1 MNEYQVHPE
10 SSSLPPIS
18 IVIPNYNGVRLL
30 RENLPVVLAALNAYP
45 GKGEVL
51 VVDDGSQDDSVALM
65 RESFPEVTCV
75 VHEVNKGFSE
85 AMLTGVV
92 SAKNEVLILLNSDV
106 APRQDFAE
114 PLIRAVLNQDVF
126 AVQPVIKDEN
136 GHVNPYSIFLFKF
149 GWGRLRRVPA
159 DHYLE
164 RDRCYCVYASGGSMA
179 VMKSRFLALGGFH
192 PVYKP
197 FYWEDFDL
205 CFRAWR
211 RGWKSMVVMSSVV
224 VHQDQGSIRD
234 HYKRKTIRNALNRN
248 KLVMEW
254 VHFPVSTL
262 VTTAIPRVA
271 GRLLGRLL
279 VGDVSYFSV
288 LSQAIV
294 RWPEIRKLRAELKET
309 SVMGF
314 KDVIRLVDS
323 ENQAMASKEQ
333 GTSHVH

>member
-1 MNEYQVHPE
+1 
-10 SSSLPPIS
+10 
-18 IVIPNYNGVRLL
+18 
-30 RENLPVVLAALNAYP
+30 
-45 GKGEVL
+45 
-51 VVDDGSQDDSVALM
+51 
-65 RESFPEVTCV
+65 
-75 VHEVNKGFSE
+75 
-85 AMLTGVV
+85 
-92 SAKNEVLILLNSDV
+92 
-106 APRQDFAE
+106 
-114 PLIRAVLNQDVF
+114 
-126 AVQPVIKDEN
+126 
-136 GHVNPYSIFLFKF
+136 
-149 GWGRLRRVPA
+149 
-159 DHYLE
+159 
-164 RDRCYCVYASGGSMA
+164 
-179 VMKSRFLALGGFH
+179 
-192 PVYKP
+192 
-197 FYWEDFDL
+197 
-205 CFRAWR
+205 
-211 RGWKSMVVMSSVV
+211 MVVMSSVV